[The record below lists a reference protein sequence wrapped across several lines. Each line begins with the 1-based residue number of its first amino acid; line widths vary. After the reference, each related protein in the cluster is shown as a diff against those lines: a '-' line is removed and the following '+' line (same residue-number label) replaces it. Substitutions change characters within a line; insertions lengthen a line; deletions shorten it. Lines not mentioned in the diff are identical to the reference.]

1 MTLDEFRRQWL
12 SPEPYIVAHTS
23 GSTGTPKEI
32 RLLKADMRL
41 SARATNSRFGIK
53 PDSVLAIP
61 LSMDYIAGKMMAVRA
76 FEAGCRLIELP
87 VSNRIE
93 LNEPVDLLAIV
104 PSQVDSIVSD
114 ANAHRIRN
122 VIIGGAR
129 LDNTRRS
136 MLAGMPFAAFCTY
149 GMTETCSHVALADA
163 LDTQGIYSAMP
174 GISFSIDSRDCLRI
188 TAGSMSFGTLQTN
201 DVVELLDNGRFRWL
215 GRADNAINSGGIK
228 IMAEEL
234 ECCLQAVLKVPF
246 YIKAEPDD
254 KWGEVPVLVAEAPH
268 NMLPLIQQA
277 IDSLG
282 LGRRKPQ
289 RIYCVPALPRT
300 ANGKIRRV

>member
-41 SARATNSRFGIK
+41 SARATNSRFGIN
-53 PDSVLAIP
+53 PASVLAIP

-76 FEAGCRLIELP
+76 FEAGCRLLELP

-114 ANAHRIRN
+114 ANAQYIRN

-129 LDNTRRS
+129 LDNTRRR

-163 LDTQGIYSAMP
+163 LDPQGIYSAML
-174 GISFSIDSRDCLRI
+174 GVSFCTDSRDCLSI
-188 TAGSMSFGTLQTN
+188 TARGMSFGTLQTN
-201 DVVELLDNGRFRWL
+201 DVVELLDREHFRWL
-215 GRADNAINSGGIK
+215 GRSDNVINSGGIK

-234 ECCLQAVLKVPF
+234 EACLQSVIEVPF

-254 KWGEVPVLVAEAPH
+254 KWGEVPVLVAEASDS
-268 NMLPLIQQA
+268 MLPQLQQA
-277 IDSLG
+277 IDSRN

-300 ANGKIRRV
+300 TNGKIRRV

>member
-41 SARATNSRFGIK
+41 SARATNSRFGIN
-53 PDSVLAIP
+53 PASVLAIP

-76 FEAGCRLIELP
+76 FEAGCRLLELP

-114 ANAHRIRN
+114 ANAKYIRN

-129 LDNTRRS
+129 LDNTRRR

-163 LDTQGIYSAMP
+163 LDPQGIYSAMP
-174 GISFSIDSRDCLRI
+174 GVSFCTDSRDCLRI
-188 TAGSMSFGTLQTN
+188 TARGMSFGTLQTN
-201 DVVELLDNGRFRWL
+201 DVVELLDSEHFRWL
-215 GRADNAINSGGIK
+215 GRADNVINSGGIK

-234 ECCLQAVLKVPF
+234 EVCLQSVIEVPF

-254 KWGEVPVLVAEAPH
+254 KWGEVPVLVAEASDS
-268 NMLPLIQQA
+268 MLPQLQQA
-277 IDSLG
+277 IDSLS

-289 RIYCVPALPRT
+289 RIYCMPALPRT
-300 ANGKIRRV
+300 TNGKIRRV

>member
-41 SARATNSRFGIK
+41 SARATNSRFGIN
-53 PDSVLAIP
+53 PASVLAIP

-76 FEAGCRLIELP
+76 FEAGCRLLELP

-114 ANAHRIRN
+114 ANVQYIRN

-129 LDNTRRS
+129 LDNTRRR

-163 LDTQGIYSAMP
+163 LNPQGIYSAMP
-174 GISFSIDSRDCLRI
+174 GVSFCTDSRDCLRI
-188 TAGSMSFGTLQTN
+188 TARGMSFGTLQTN
-201 DVVELLDNGRFRWL
+201 DVVELLDREHFRWL
-215 GRADNAINSGGIK
+215 GRADNVINSGGIK

-234 ECCLQAVLKVPF
+234 EVCLQSVIEVPF
-246 YIKAEPDD
+246 YIKAESDD
-254 KWGEVPVLVAEAPH
+254 KWGEVPVLVAEASDS
-268 NMLPLIQQA
+268 MLPQLQQA
-277 IDSLG
+277 IDSLN

-289 RIYCVPALPRT
+289 RIYCMPALPRT
-300 ANGKIRRV
+300 TNGKIRRV

>member
-41 SARATNSRFGIK
+41 SARATNSRFGIN
-53 PDSVLAIP
+53 PASVLAIP

-76 FEAGCRLIELP
+76 FEAGCRLLELP

-114 ANAHRIRN
+114 ANAQYIRN

-129 LDNTRRS
+129 LDNTRRR

-163 LDTQGIYSAMP
+163 LDPQGIYSAMP
-174 GISFSIDSRDCLRI
+174 GVSFCTDSRDCLRI
-188 TAGSMSFGTLQTN
+188 TARGMSFGTLQTN
-201 DVVELLDNGRFRWL
+201 DVVELLDREHFRWL
-215 GRADNAINSGGIK
+215 GRADNVINSGGIK

-234 ECCLQAVLKVPF
+234 EACLQSVIEVPF

-254 KWGEVPVLVAEAPH
+254 KWGEVPALVAEVSDS
-268 NMLPLIQQA
+268 MLPQLQQS
-277 IDSLG
+277 IDSLS

-300 ANGKIRRV
+300 TNGKIRRV